1 MRTPISIDQEEE
13 VVRLYRAQ
21 KHTVKQIM
29 ALTGVRS
36 EQTVYRIL
44 DERNIPRLKI
54 RKPIRKISICLDYE
68 TDEIL
73 KRAKPKNVSE
83 WVCKM
88 IVKGYSNR

>member
-36 EQTVYRIL
+36 EQTIYRIL
-44 DERNIPRLKI
+44 DN
-54 RKPIRKISICLDYE
+54 RKKISICLDEE
-68 TDEIL
+68 TDDIL

-83 WVCKM
+83 WVCEM